1 MKLYFLYVYKPT
13 HFLVMKKN
21 TLILTLL
28 LLSILAAAKNP
39 VEDFINNPLLENAN
53 ISLLVKDLSTNKT
66 IYQFRSNNSTIPAS
80 TMKLVTTAT
89 ALELLGPKFCFETK
103 LEIDGTLNS
112 NGVLNGNLYI
122 RGGGDPTLGSEHL
135 GDKDFLTK
143 WVEKIQQIG
152 IKKING
158 QIIADG
164 TLYDDLGVNPKWTWE
179 DIGNYYAAGA
189 YGISYMDNTYQLVL
203 RSGAEGTTP
212 EILRVIPEMPLLS
225 FENHLKSTTIE
236 FDSAY
241 FYGAPHSYLRSIH
254 GEIPANRVEY
264 IIKGDIPNPGLLL
277 AEHFQD
283 RLVAGGILI
292 NRLPSDIFT
301 TQNDRRV
308 ILVQNSPPLS
318 EIIRETNVK
327 SNNGYAEQIFR
338 YLALRK
344 YKIATSNGAVEVI
357 RAFWK
362 SKGLPVEQL
371 YMYDGCGLSPVD
383 AVSSN
388 FYVDLLIYM
397 QTVSPNKDVFF
408 NSLPVSGKSGTLTYF
423 LQKTPLQ
430 GKVHAK
436 SGTISRVKC
445 YAGYI
450 DSKSTNYVFAILV
463 NNPNGT
469 SKAVT
474 RKMEEFLLSIVK

>member
-1 MKLYFLYVYKPT
+1 MKR
-13 HFLVMKKN
+13 N
-21 TLILTLL
+21 NLIFSLL
-28 LLSILAAAKNP
+28 LLSFMVTARNP
-39 VEDFINNPLLENAN
+39 VDDFVNNPLLVNAN
-53 ISLLVKDLSTNKT
+53 ISLLVKDMKTNKT
-66 IYQFRSNNSTIPAS
+66 ICQYRPNNSTIPAS

-89 ALELLGPKFCFETK
+89 ALELLGPSFCFETK
-103 LEIDGTLNS
+103 LEIDGTLSS

-143 WVEKIQQIG
+143 WVAKIQQIG
-152 IKKING
+152 IKRING

-164 TLYDDLGVNPKWTWE
+164 SLYDNLGVNPKWTWE

-212 EILRVIPEMPLLS
+212 EILRVIPEIPALT

-254 GEIPANRVEY
+254 GEIPANRLEY

-283 RLVAGGILI
+283 RLVASGISM
-292 NRLPSDIFT
+292 NRLPSDVAYN
-301 TQNDRRV
+301 QNNRRV

-318 EIIRETNVK
+318 DIIRETNVK

-338 YLALRK
+338 YLALQK
-344 YKIATSNGAVEVI
+344 YKIATSNGAVEVV

-371 YMYDGCGLSPVD
+371 FMYDGCGLSPVD
-383 AVSSN
+383 AVSSG
-388 FYVDLLIYM
+388 FYVDLLVYM
-397 QTVSPNKDVFF
+397 QTISSNKDAFF
-408 NSLPVSGKSGTLTYF
+408 NSLPVSGKSGTLTGF

-450 DSKSTNYVFAILV
+450 DSKGLNYVFAIMV

-474 RKMEEFLLSIVK
+474 RKMEEFLLSIVER

>member
-236 FDSAY
+236 FDSA
-241 FYGAPHSYLRSIH
+241 
-254 GEIPANRVEY
+254 
-264 IIKGDIPNPGLLL
+264 
-277 AEHFQD
+277 
-283 RLVAGGILI
+283 
-292 NRLPSDIFT
+292 
-301 TQNDRRV
+301 
-308 ILVQNSPPLS
+308 
-318 EIIRETNVK
+318 
-327 SNNGYAEQIFR
+327 
-338 YLALRK
+338 
-344 YKIATSNGAVEVI
+344 
-357 RAFWK
+357 
-362 SKGLPVEQL
+362 
-371 YMYDGCGLSPVD
+371 
-383 AVSSN
+383 
-388 FYVDLLIYM
+388 
-397 QTVSPNKDVFF
+397 
-408 NSLPVSGKSGTLTYF
+408 
-423 LQKTPLQ
+423 
-430 GKVHAK
+430 
-436 SGTISRVKC
+436 
-445 YAGYI
+445 
-450 DSKSTNYVFAILV
+450 
-463 NNPNGT
+463 
-469 SKAVT
+469 
-474 RKMEEFLLSIVK
+474 